1 MSFLPQV
8 SLFVALSVCSATA
21 ALGQS
26 PADPSGH
33 WEGTIQAP
41 EMSVPFEVD
50 FTRNAKGEITG
61 TINLPAERIQGLPI
75 AKVTIDGA
83 TVMFHV
89 RADQPLTGTISSDG
103 RSITG
108 DMTASGGT
116 APFTMTRTG
125 EARIEPPT
133 MNKPVGQPL
142 VGTWRGTIGTQMGSM
157 QLVLEVANTGDGA
170 TARLINLDQG
180 SLTIPA
186 STITQEGASLTLV
199 FKSIDG
205 TFTGALNA
213 AGTEL
218 TGTISQRQ
226 GKMPLTFTRDAR

>member
-1 MSFLPQV
+1 MTFLPYV
-8 SLFVALSVCSATA
+8 SLLVALTVCCSTRLLAQT
-21 ALGQS
+21 

-33 WEGTIQAP
+33 WEGTIQTP

-61 TINLPAERIQGLPI
+61 TINLPAERILGLPL
-75 AKVTIDGA
+75 AKVKIDGA
-83 TVMFHV
+83 KVMFHV
-89 RADQPLTGTISSDG
+89 RADQPLTGTLSADG
-103 RSITG
+103 QSITG

-125 EARIEPPT
+125 AARIETPMP
-133 MNKPVGQPL
+133 NAPVGTAL
-142 VGTWRGTIGTQMGSM
+142 EGTWRGTIDSRMGSM
-157 QLVLEVANTGDGA
+157 RLVLEVANTTAGA

-186 STITQEGASLTLV
+186 TTITQDGTRLTLV

-205 TFTGALNA
+205 TFTGTLNA

-218 TGTISQRQ
+218 AGTISQRQ
-226 GKMPLTFTRDAR
+226 GTMPLTFTRDVR